1 VVVALL
7 EERMQALQ
15 GSWELVVGKA
25 RAWLEEQGRAGLV
38 DVVRHV
44 VSKAAQTG
52 EGE

>member
-1 VVVALL
+1 
-7 EERMQALQ
+7 MQALQ